1 MVLWHGLLA
10 ALAAGAAAGLGALPL
25 LVVTRV
31 PIWVQDGLLGFA
43 GGMMV
48 GAASLSLVPPA
59 VAKGGL
65 VQVLSG
71 LAAGSGLLALL
82 DVLLP
87 HLHIRAE
94 EKSAVQGWQ
103 HSLLVLAAIVLHN
116 LPEGLA
122 MGVGLASG
130 EDQVGL
136 ILTLAIGIQNAP
148 EGLLAALPLRRH
160 GASGP
165 RAVGLALA
173 TGMAEP
179 VAALAGMLLVEALRG
194 ILGFF
199 LAFAAGAMFYVVSD
213 TLIPDSHGHGYER
226 LSTFGFLAGFALML
240 TIRQLLAG

>member
-1 MVLWHGLLA
+1 MILRHSFLA

-25 LVVTRV
+25 LWLRRV
-31 PIWVQDGLLGFA
+31 PLWVQDGLLGFA
-43 GGMMV
+43 GGMMI
-48 GAASLSLVPPA
+48 GAATLSLIPPA

-65 VQVLSG
+65 GQVLFG
-71 LAAGSGLLALL
+71 LGAGAGLLALL
-82 DVLLP
+82 DVRLP
-87 HLHIRAE
+87 HCHSRAPQ
-94 EKSAVQGWQ
+94 KNAAPGPQQ
-103 HSLLVLAAIVLHN
+103 PLLVLAAIILHN
-116 LPEGLA
+116 LPEGLT

-148 EGLLAALPLRRH
+148 EGLLAALPLREQ

-213 TLIPDSHGHGYER
+213 TLIPDSHGHGFER
-226 LSTFGFLAGFALML
+226 LSTLGFLAGFALML
-240 TIRQLLAG
+240 VIRQVLA